1 MRRLFQALFLTAA
14 VFSAGAQ
21 TARPPQNETLQAETA
36 ADGVKAEKTAAAAE
50 EAAENG
56 ADTAAAGGTNG
67 ADTAAAG
74 GTAADSQKTAADLTE
89 NVSAEQLLPLLGCD
103 PRTAFE
109 AFGAPVS
116 LNVLR
121 GGDPSLDDVV
131 SVHESGI
138 YLFWFRD
145 RVWQIGF
152 GSYFGGTFEGVTI
165 GTAEEEVSEKLGK
178 PQLRE
183 DSMAVYEIFYR
194 EFPVSMRFVFRD
206 AKVAE
211 MYLYR
216 SDL

>member
-1 MRRLFQALFLTAA
+1 MKRLFQALFLTAA
-14 VFSAGAQ
+14 VLTVAAQ
-21 TARPPQNETLQAETA
+21 TARTPQNETLQAETA
-36 ADGVKAEKTAAAAE
+36 ADGVKAEKTAGSSLKGEAAAE
-50 EAAENG
+50 KAAE
-56 ADTAAAGGTNG
+56 D
-67 ADTAAAG
+67 DG
-74 GTAADSQKTAADLTE
+74 GTAADSQKTADLAAE
-89 NVSAEQLLPLLGCD
+89 ASAERLLPLLGCD

-152 GSYFGGTFEGVTI
+152 GSYFGGMFEGVKI
-165 GTAEEEVSEKLGK
+165 GTAEEEVSEKLGE

-183 DSMAVYEIFYR
+183 NSMAVYEIFYR

>member
-1 MRRLFQALFLTAA
+1 MKRLFQALFLTAA

-21 TARPPQNETLQAETA
+21 TARTPQNGNPQAETA
-36 ADGVKAEKTAAAAE
+36 AAGVKAEKTAAAADV
-50 EAAENG
+50 AAE
-56 ADTAAAGGTNG
+56 NG

-74 GTAADSQKTAADLTE
+74 GTAADSQKTADLAAE
-89 NVSAEQLLPLLGCD
+89 ASAERLLPLLGCD

>member
-21 TARPPQNETLQAETA
+21 TARTPQNETLQAETA
-36 ADGVKAEKTAAAAE
+36 ADAVKAEKTAGSSLKGEAAAE
-50 EAAENG
+50 KAAE
-56 ADTAAAGGTNG
+56 D
-67 ADTAAAG
+67 DG
-74 GTAADSQKTAADLTE
+74 GTAADSQKTADLAAE
-89 NVSAEQLLPLLGCD
+89 ASAERLLPLLGCD

-152 GSYFGGTFEGVTI
+152 GSYFGGTFEGVKI
-165 GTAEEEVSEKLGK
+165 GTAEEEVSEKLGE

-183 DSMAVYEIFYR
+183 NSMAVYEIFYR
-194 EFPVSMRFVFRD
+194 EFPVSMRFVFKD
-206 AKVAE
+206 AKIAE

>member
-14 VFSAGAQ
+14 VLTVAAQ
-21 TARPPQNETLQAETA
+21 TARTPQNETLQAETA
-36 ADGVKAEKTAAAAE
+36 AAGVKAEKTAAAAE

-56 ADTAAAGGTNG
+56 ADTAAAGGT
-67 ADTAAAG
+67 
-74 GTAADSQKTAADLTE
+74 AADSQKSAADLTE
-89 NVSAEQLLPLLGCD
+89 NVSAEQLLPLLGSN
-103 PRTAFE
+103 PQTAFE

-116 LNVLR
+116 LNILR
-121 GGDPSLDDVV
+121 GSDPSLDDVV
-131 SVHESGI
+131 SIHESGI

-152 GSYFGGTFEGVTI
+152 GSYFGGMFEGVKI
-165 GTAEEEVSEKLGK
+165 GMTEAEVFEKLGE

-183 DSMAVYEIFYR
+183 KTTAIYEIFYR
-194 EFPVSMRFVFRD
+194 EFPVSMRFVFKG
-206 AKVAE
+206 AKIAE

>member
-1 MRRLFQALFLTAA
+1 MKRLFQALFLTAA

-21 TARPPQNETLQAETA
+21 TARTPQNETPQAETA
-36 ADGVKAEKTAAAAE
+36 AAGVKAEKTAAAAE

-56 ADTAAAGGTNG
+56 ADTAAAGGT
-67 ADTAAAG
+67 
-74 GTAADSQKTAADLTE
+74 AADSQKTADLVAE
-89 NVSAEQLLPLLGCD
+89 ASAERLLPLLGCD

>member
-1 MRRLFQALFLTAA
+1 MRRLLQAFFLTAA
-14 VFSAGAQ
+14 VLTVAAQ
-21 TARPPQNETLQAETA
+21 TARPPQNGNPQAETA
-36 ADGVKAEKTAAAAE
+36 ADGVKAEKTAAAADG
-50 EAAENG
+50 AAE
-56 ADTAAAGGTNG
+56 NG

-152 GSYFGGTFEGVTI
+152 GSYFGGTFEGVKI

>member
-1 MRRLFQALFLTAA
+1 MRRLLQAFFLTAA
-14 VFSAGAQ
+14 VLTVAAQ

-36 ADGVKAEKTAAAAE
+36 ADGVKAEKTAAAADG
-50 EAAENG
+50 AAE
-56 ADTAAAGGTNG
+56 NG

-74 GTAADSQKTAADLTE
+74 GTAADSQKTADLAAE
-89 NVSAEQLLPLLGCD
+89 ASAERLLPLLGCD
-103 PRTAFE
+103 PQTAFE
-109 AFGAPVS
+109 AFGSPVS
-116 LNVLR
+116 LNILR
-121 GGDPSLDDVV
+121 GSDPSLDDVV

>member
-21 TARPPQNETLQAETA
+21 TARPPQNGNPQAETA
-36 ADGVKAEKTAAAAE
+36 ADAVKAEKTAAAAE

-56 ADTAAAGGTNG
+56 ADTAAAGGT
-67 ADTAAAG
+67 
-74 GTAADSQKTAADLTE
+74 AADSQKSADLAAE
-89 NVSAEQLLPLLGCD
+89 ASAERLLPLLGCD

-165 GTAEEEVSEKLGK
+165 GTAEEEVSEKLGE

>member
-1 MRRLFQALFLTAA
+1 MKRLFQALFLTAA

-21 TARPPQNETLQAETA
+21 TVRPPQNGNPQAETA
-36 ADGVKAEKTAAAAE
+36 ADAVKAEKTAAAAE

-56 ADTAAAGGTNG
+56 ADTAAAGGT
-67 ADTAAAG
+67 
-74 GTAADSQKTAADLTE
+74 AADSQKTADLAAE
-89 NVSAEQLLPLLGCD
+89 ASAERLLPLLGCD

>member
-1 MRRLFQALFLTAA
+1 MRRLLQAFFLTAA
-14 VFSAGAQ
+14 VLTVAAQ
-21 TARPPQNETLQAETA
+21 TARTPQNETLQAETA
-36 ADGVKAEKTAAAAE
+36 AAGVKAEKTAAAADG
-50 EAAENG
+50 AAENG
-56 ADTAAAGGTNG
+56 ADTAAV
-67 ADTAAAG
+67 G
-74 GTAADSQKTAADLTE
+74 GTAADSQKTADLAAE
-89 NVSAEQLLPLLGCD
+89 ASAERLLPLLGCD

-152 GSYFGGTFEGVTI
+152 GSYFGGTFEGVKI
-165 GTAEEEVSEKLGK
+165 GTAEEEVSEKLGE

-183 DSMAVYEIFYR
+183 NSMAVYEIFYR

>member
-36 ADGVKAEKTAAAAE
+36 ADGVKAEKTAAAADG
-50 EAAENG
+50 AAENG
-56 ADTAAAGGTNG
+56 ADTAAV
-67 ADTAAAG
+67 G
-74 GTAADSQKTAADLTE
+74 GTAADSQKTADLAAE
-89 NVSAEQLLPLLGCD
+89 ASAERLLPLLGCD

-152 GSYFGGTFEGVTI
+152 GSYFGGTFEGVKI
-165 GTAEEEVSEKLGK
+165 GTAEEEVSEKLGE

-183 DSMAVYEIFYR
+183 NSMAVYEIFYR

>member
-1 MRRLFQALFLTAA
+1 M
-14 VFSAGAQ
+14 
-21 TARPPQNETLQAETA
+21 
-36 ADGVKAEKTAAAAE
+36 AAE
-50 EAAENG
+50 A
-56 ADTAAAGGTNG
+56 
-67 ADTAAAG
+67 
-74 GTAADSQKTAADLTE
+74 
-89 NVSAEQLLPLLGCD
+89 SAERLLPLLGCD

>member
-1 MRRLFQALFLTAA
+1 MRRLLQAFFLTAA
-14 VFSAGAQ
+14 VLTVAAQ
-21 TARPPQNETLQAETA
+21 TARPPQNGNPQAETA
-36 ADGVKAEKTAAAAE
+36 AAGVKAEKTAAAAE

-56 ADTAAAGGTNG
+56 ADTAAAGGT
-67 ADTAAAG
+67 
-74 GTAADSQKTAADLTE
+74 AADSQKTADLAAE
-89 NVSAEQLLPLLGCD
+89 ASAERLLPLLGCD

>member
-1 MRRLFQALFLTAA
+1 MKRLLQAFFLTAA
-14 VFSAGAQ
+14 VLTVAAQ
-21 TARPPQNETLQAETA
+21 TARPPQNGNPQAETA
-36 ADGVKAEKTAAAAE
+36 AAGVKAEKTAAAAE

-56 ADTAAAGGTNG
+56 ADTAAAGGT
-67 ADTAAAG
+67 
-74 GTAADSQKTAADLTE
+74 AADSQKSADLAAE
-89 NVSAEQLLPLLGCD
+89 ASAERLLPLLGCD

>member
-1 MRRLFQALFLTAA
+1 MRRLLQAFFLTAA
-14 VFSAGAQ
+14 VLTVAAQ
-21 TARPPQNETLQAETA
+21 TARPPQNGNPQAETA
-36 ADGVKAEKTAAAAE
+36 ADAVKAEKTAAAAE

-56 ADTAAAGGTNG
+56 ADTAAAGGT
-67 ADTAAAG
+67 
-74 GTAADSQKTAADLTE
+74 AADSQKSADLAAE
-89 NVSAEQLLPLLGCD
+89 ASAERLLPLLGCD

-165 GTAEEEVSEKLGK
+165 GTAEEEVSEKLGE